1 MIGKQLTFS
10 AEAAHSITNQDKT
23 AEKLADGD
31 KDIGN
36 QLFGLFNPNQSF
48 TTGQAY
54 RLDAFYNLEKTGL
67 QAGYERVTR
76 GFRTLGALFFN
87 NDSERITAGAS
98 RTFMEGKLSLAANG
112 GLERT
117 NLDAEEG
124 ETTDRIIASINA
136 NYRPS
141 EVWMFNA
148 GYSNFRNDTKLR
160 GRTDIANPVDSI
172 FLAQVTQSI
181 NGLILRRL
189 GSKERPA
196 SLNLVMNHQRA
207 NNVINDE
214 VSLDNQTRFTNLA
227 LNYSAGNPSNG
238 FQYNVGIAGNF
249 TMLGDLTTR
258 SLSPTIGLTKS
269 FLNNALT
276 TQLRTAL
283 SFTTSPDAPQRDNSV
298 LNLSL
303 GGNYKLKNSHSIN
316 FSAIHLNRFGA
327 EEANRNF
334 REWYG
339 TLGYGYRFGG
349 RLGGRKAAPNDTSP
363 RQ

>member
-258 SLSPTIGLTKS
+258 
-269 FLNNALT
+269 
-276 TQLRTAL
+276 
-283 SFTTSPDAPQRDNSV
+283 
-298 LNLSL
+298 
-303 GGNYKLKNSHSIN
+303 
-316 FSAIHLNRFGA
+316 
-327 EEANRNF
+327 
-334 REWYG
+334 
-339 TLGYGYRFGG
+339 
-349 RLGGRKAAPNDTSP
+349 
-363 RQ
+363 